1 MRNRGGASR
10 RSLATRLADGLRAL
24 GADVSFGGGA
34 IIGVRMPD
42 EWQATLAWRALFDA
56 GVYVNVGVFPA
67 VPRGD
72 ALLRLS
78 TTSEHEAADID
89 QCLDTFSRVVRG

>member
-1 MRNRGGASR
+1 
-10 RSLATRLADGLRAL
+10 
-24 GADVSFGGGA
+24 
-34 IIGVRMPD
+34 MPD
-42 EWQATLAWRALFDA
+42 EWHATLAWRALFEA

-78 TTSEHEAADID
+78 TTSEHERADVD
-89 QCLDTFSRVVRG
+89 RCLEAFAKVVRA